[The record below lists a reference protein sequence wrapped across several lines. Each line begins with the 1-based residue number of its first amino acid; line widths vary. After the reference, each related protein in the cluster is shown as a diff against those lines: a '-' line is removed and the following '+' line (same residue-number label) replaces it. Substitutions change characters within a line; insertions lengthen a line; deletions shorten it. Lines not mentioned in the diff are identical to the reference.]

1 MLVTSKNA
9 VQLIE
14 VVTNLL
20 EDAGNKEKWHSDPAR
35 GGLKSASL

>member
-1 MLVTSKNA
+1 MIITSKNA

-20 EDAGNKEKWHSDPAR
+20 EDAGNKEK
-35 GGLKSASL
+35 